1 MVDKFFKMIIQTL
14 IQGFITTATVPG
26 EEIAVLKI
34 ELRIGITALS
44 WDEEFCLKRKIKNFQ
59 LNGPVAVWS
68 EHFKKIVKERYSKLY
83 CMCLVQNQNFSDH
96 IAALLHTLY

>member
-44 WDEEFCLKRKIKNFQ
+44 EMKNFA
-59 LNGPVAVWS
+59 L
-68 EHFKKIVKERYSKLY
+68 KERSKIS
-83 CMCLVQNQNFSDH
+83 N
-96 IAALLHTLY
+96 